1 MILEEYL
8 NLPTDDKFEY
18 FMHTLIKTNRT
29 PSYWVNWDNV
39 RKNMRKHELNLNTLN
54 YLLGKQ
60 NIKEEA
66 KRLFLEQPELL
77 TSIPIL
83 LASRCEQVGI
93 FYFENE
99 VMKFKELDFVKPDL
113 NKIDDYILFLDEAG
127 LLDVLKNNEIGSSL
141 VDYVFGVQVGLD
153 SNGRKNRGG
162 TQNEDILEFNLEK
175 LVKNTKFEYMTQA
188 SAARIFQEWKVKVP
202 ESLES
207 NKKGGRI
214 YDGAV
219 YNPSTKTVTVIET
232 NFYNSGGSKLKAVAG
247 EFSDIYNT
255 SLKNVNNVNFV
266 WISDGEGWNTAK
278 NPMSEAFQVIPN
290 IFNLNMVNDGF
301 LRDVVKG

>member
-8 NLPTDDKFEY
+8 NLPSDDKFEY

-39 RKNMRKHELNLNTLN
+39 RKNMREHELHLNTLN

-60 NIKEEA
+60 NIREEA
-66 KRLFLEQPELL
+66 KKLFLEQPELL
-77 TSIPIL
+77 TSVPIL
-83 LASRCEQVGI
+83 LASRCEKIGI

-99 VMKFKELDFVKPDL
+99 SMKFKELDFIKPDL
-113 NKIDDYILFLDEAG
+113 NRIDDYILFLDKAG
-127 LLDVLKNNEIGSSL
+127 LLDILKNNEIGSSL

-162 TQNEDILEFNLEK
+162 TQNENILEFNLKK

-188 SAARIFQEWKVKVP
+188 TAARIFQEWNIKVP

-207 NKKGGRI
+207 NKNGGRR

-219 YNPSTKTVTVIET
+219 YNPSTRAVTVIET

-255 SLKNVNNVNFV
+255 SLKNANNVNFV